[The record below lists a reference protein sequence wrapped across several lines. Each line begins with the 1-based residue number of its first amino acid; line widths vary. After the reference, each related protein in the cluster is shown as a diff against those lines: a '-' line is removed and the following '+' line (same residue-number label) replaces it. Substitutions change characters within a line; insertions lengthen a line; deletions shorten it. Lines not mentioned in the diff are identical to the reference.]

1 MMKVQGYTACDYMQV
16 SYAASTIIIYPQRD
30 ISYQIKNRSTHYI
43 SDTDILPLIRYWNLD
58 IWMECMTNSM
68 FYDMLL
74 LAMFIAVVMF
84 NHTRCRL
91 ILEH

>member
-1 MMKVQGYTACDYMQV
+1 
-16 SYAASTIIIYPQRD
+16 
-30 ISYQIKNRSTHYI
+30 
-43 SDTDILPLIRYWNLD
+43 
-58 IWMECMTNSM
+58 MECMTNSM

-91 ILEH
+91 ILEHYIPAKPAGVVAAARRRALTVC